1 VETGLNGCS
10 LHLIV
15 TKFIISE
22 ATTTKTFNVTQTC
35 SPPDL
40 SVRRSLMSASEVTAV
55 EFSTNVKVVS
65 SSLVDES
72 TVEGRAEVTDEVV
85 EVKVVVVVV
94 TCEGQ

>member
-1 VETGLNGCS
+1 
-10 LHLIV
+10 
-15 TKFIISE
+15 
-22 ATTTKTFNVTQTC
+22 
-35 SPPDL
+35 
-40 SVRRSLMSASEVTAV
+40 MSASEVTAV